1 MNFII
6 IHGVYGNPEE
16 NWFPWLKKELE
27 QNGSEVLVPKFPTPI
42 GQSPES
48 WLRIFSEFENK
59 IDGNT
64 VLIGHSLGAVFI
76 LRYLEQAKKKIKA
89 AYLVAGFFQLLNSP
103 YDEANK
109 PFLEKAFDWEK
120 IKSNCGKFFVIC
132 SDNDQY
138 IPLDISRQ
146 LSENV
151 NGLLEIVH
159 DGGHLNREAGYEE
172 FPLLLDSILI
182 ELD

>member
-76 LRYLEQAKKKIKA
+76 LRYLEQAKKKIQKNESRHKHA
-89 AYLVAGFFQLLNSP
+89 KRLRSRDSSLAINN
-103 YDEANK
+103 NK
-109 PFLEKAFDWEK
+109 LRT
-120 IKSNCGKFFVIC
+120 VIT
-132 SDNDQY
+132 
-138 IPLDISRQ
+138 PVTISK
-146 LSENV
+146 LPNK
-151 NGLLEIVH
+151 
-159 DGGHLNREAGYEE
+159 
-172 FPLLLDSILI
+172 
-182 ELD
+182 